1 MDKALAR
8 ESICTSSGFIRT
20 STAQAQLSKLG
31 FKTVMLKLILKPFTL
46 SHHHCCVTFCLAL
59 HFTMIGGSAISRVH
73 AWWSTVL
80 VQFFP
85 FTQTWK
91 ETLLIFMN
99 NWNWNRALHTM
110 RAPLRKC
117 QRAAQQPHSSN
128 GIYSLRLLHS
138 EYSSQEII
146 ILVDTSTLTC
156 WISISKLVFSLKTV
170 ASLRLGKPSW
180 CPNSTTFCLR
190 SALFLDCGVANTN
203 PQSCFL
209 PKYYE
214 KQTFHCISAA
224 SKKYWVIAHWKCL
237 CRAE

>member
-1 MDKALAR
+1 
-8 ESICTSSGFIRT
+8 
-20 STAQAQLSKLG
+20 
-31 FKTVMLKLILKPFTL
+31 
-46 SHHHCCVTFCLAL
+46 
-59 HFTMIGGSAISRVH
+59 
-73 AWWSTVL
+73 
-80 VQFFP
+80 
-85 FTQTWK
+85 
-91 ETLLIFMN
+91 MN
-99 NWNWNRALHTM
+99 NWNWKRALHTM

-128 GIYSLRLLHS
+128 GIYALRLLHS

-156 WISISKLVFSLKTV
+156 WISISKYSFPWRQWLLYAEANLADVQIQQLS
-170 ASLRLGKPSW
+170 A
-180 CPNSTTFCLR
+180 LR

-224 SKKYWVIAHWKCL
+224 SKKVLSHSTLEMFVQACIGKHHKHIRKSFKYFHVGTKDQYSWFLTEKCWKQ
-237 CRAE
+237 REIIFKSQ